1 MIYGE
6 TTPVPEPTLTIHG
19 RTAGA
24 LTSMPFFFLRRVSHA
39 ARHEWVCGR
48 HAPCSS
54 SSRWRRVLRRA
65 RVPPFLKKVDGIVK
79 GHHFPDPVLSPLQLN
94 RSCKHSRVH
103 LTLTEYDGVQQERR
117 CGRAS
122 RRFVAFGSLAQ
133 EVASD
138 LGCSPSKRGMVRLP
152 RTVQILQR
160 APVTRRAAGIAEDS
174 QEIASGLLIPDA
186 SNRLR
191 LALAR
196 EPSLSADVSLLP
208 AEQILLPA

>member
-1 MIYGE
+1 MPCREGRDWSLPARSMIYGE

-48 HAPCSS
+48 HTPSSS

-79 GHHFPDPVLSPLQLN
+79 GHDFPDPVLSPLQLN

-103 LTLTEYDGVQQERR
+103 LTSLNTTVFNKKGAVDAPAVDLLPSVPWFKRLHPIL
-117 CGRAS
+117 
-122 RRFVAFGSLAQ
+122 VADHRSA
-133 EVASD
+133 AW
-138 LGCSPSKRGMVRLP
+138 LGCP
-152 RTVQILQR
+152 
-160 APVTRRAAGIAEDS
+160 
-174 QEIASGLLIPDA
+174 
-186 SNRLR
+186 
-191 LALAR
+191 AR
-196 EPSLSADVSLLP
+196 FRSCNAHR
-208 AEQILLPA
+208 